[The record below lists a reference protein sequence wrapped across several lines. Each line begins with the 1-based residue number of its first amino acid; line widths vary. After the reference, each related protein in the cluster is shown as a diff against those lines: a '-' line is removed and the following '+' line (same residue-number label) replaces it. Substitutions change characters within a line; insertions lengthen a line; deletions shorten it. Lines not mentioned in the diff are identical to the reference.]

1 MPKPAPRGV
10 IPLFFTVKTL
20 ERFGLKYGPSS
31 DDFVDFKWL
40 SKEDLLK
47 EIAENGVMSDFSA
60 AKKQIE
66 LCPEKCLFVID
77 KTEQY
82 GEKTLLYFTGD
93 SQQGFLK

>member
-1 MPKPAPRGV
+1 MPQPAPPGV
-10 IPLFFTVKTL
+10 FPVFISGKTL
-20 ERFGLKYGPSS
+20 ERFGFKNGPGLN
-31 DDFVDFKWL
+31 DFVDFKWL

-47 EIAENGVMSDFSA
+47 EIAEIGVMFDFSA

-77 KTEQY
+77 ITEQY